1 MDEGTFE
8 SNIATGYSVD
18 NIAPFAPESMAI
30 INAAGSL
37 TASWN
42 ALGNSDLYYWEVFK
56 DGELL
61 LQTADSEFEDT
72 FLDFGGVVT
81 YTIRGIDIHENI
93 GDFSEPFEI
102 TNGQLGDVTWD
113 GTIDVLDVLNVA
125 DIIITGPSEF
135 NEGEL
140 WAADLNGDATT
151 DVFDLVQLVDEIMG
165 GGSAR
170 VLESNARVAI
180 FNQGTSVYLSSSSP
194 VQGLELTLSSAV
206 SGIVDQTGFV
216 FHHENN
222 KVLMYSMGDQFLSGN
237 KVTLFD
243 LPDGVTIASAKV
255 SGPGGQRYEASVGVV
270 PESFAVHQNYPNP
283 FNPVHRYRSTY
294 RSCPGECCD
303 L

>member
-1 MDEGTFE
+1 M
-8 SNIATGYSVD
+8 
-18 NIAPFAPESMAI
+18 
-30 INAAGSL
+30 
-37 TASWN
+37 
-42 ALGNSDLYYWEVFK
+42 
-56 DGELL
+56 
-61 LQTADSEFEDT
+61 
-72 FLDFGGVVT
+72 
-81 YTIRGIDIHENI
+81 
-93 GDFSEPFEI
+93 
-102 TNGQLGDVTWD
+102 
-113 GTIDVLDVLNVA
+113 DVLNVA
-125 DIIITGPSEF
+125 DIIITGASEF

-216 FHHENN
+216 FHHEHN

-255 SGPGGQRYEASVGVV
+255 SGPGVNAMR
-270 PESFAVHQNYPNP
+270 HQWVWFQSPLP
-283 FNPVHRYRSTY
+283 FIRTILILLIRVHRYRSTY
-294 RSCPGECCD
+294 RSCPG
-303 L
+303 